1 MKQGFFNEYKVVIV
15 GLVSAVAL
23 ALNELFIQGEAS
35 TKVLAYAAFLAALSF
50 LAKNLRG
57 QWATISGIVAT
68 ALSTY
73 ITQEQS
79 GSISWP
85 QIILQAV
92 IAFLAVVAPPAK
104 SRGYE
109 HTQTIQNAKAAGEV
123 SFPSTASK
131 I

>member
-1 MKQGFFNEYKVVIV
+1 MKQSFFNEYKVVIL
-15 GLVSAVAL
+15 GLISAVAL
-23 ALNELFIQGEAS
+23 ALNELFIQHESS
-35 TKVLAYAAFLAALSF
+35 TKVLVYAAFLAAVSF

-57 QWATISGIVAT
+57 QWATIAGIVGT

-85 QIILQAV
+85 QIIMQAV
-92 IAFLAVVAPPAK
+92 IAFLAVVAPPPK

-131 I
+131 L